1 MALTK
6 KFGNNI
12 ISQKEL
18 HGHFVYN
25 VNGEEIGRNRSAF
38 QESWAVINYAL
49 FNYEINNRYQEK
61 IK

>member
-1 MALTK
+1 M
-6 KFGNNI
+6 
-12 ISQKEL
+12 SQKEL

-38 QESWAVINYAL
+38 QERCAVINYAL